1 MKKSDVIEFFDR
13 CAPNWDADQIPKDAI
28 INRILDNANVGENL
42 DVLDVACGT
51 GVLFPF
57 YLERNVRSV
66 TGIDISHEM
75 ARLAAEKHRDTE
87 NIRVICGDVEETRFD
102 KQFDSVMVYNAFPH
116 FPDPERLIATL
127 ASLLKEGGRLTVA
140 HSASREQIDDHHS
153 GAASKVSNG
162 LMYADEL
169 KAIFDPFFDVDIMI
183 SNQEMYQVSGVKK
196 AGEIHYH
203 AHSHGMG
210 YHRHGH
216 SHGHGHDH
224 DHHHHAAPAVATPMD
239 EMMALMKF
247 MVAHNEAHAE
257 ELAQLAQQ
265 LEDAGRR
272 SAYRRVMDAVSYFDM
287 GNATLAAVLDE
298 LRRIEARSG
307 VGGELLDT
315 IKLIAAIM
323 DDMRED

>member
-75 ARLAAEKHRDTE
+75 ARLAAEKHKDSE

-265 LEDAGRR
+265 LEEAGRR

-298 LRRIEARSG
+298 LAVEAD
-307 VGGELLDT
+307 E
-315 IKLIAAIM
+315 
-323 DDMRED
+323 

>member
-13 CAPNWDADQIPKDAI
+13 CAPQWDADQIPKDAI
-28 INRILDNANVGENL
+28 INRILDNAGIGEGL

-57 YLERNVRSV
+57 YLERQVRTV

-75 ARLAAEKHRDTE
+75 ARLAAEKHADVE

-127 ASLLKEGGRLTVA
+127 ASLLKAGGRLTIA
-140 HSASREQIDDHHS
+140 HSASREQIDNHHS

-169 KAIFDPFFDVDIMI
+169 KMLFEPFFDVDIMI
-183 SNQEMYQVSGVKK
+183 SNHEMYQVSGVKK

-216 SHGHGHDH
+216 THSHGHDH

-239 EMMALMKF
+239 EMLALMKF

-272 SAYRRVMDAVSYFDM
+272 NAYRRVMDAVSYFDM

-298 LRRIEARSG
+298 LA
-307 VGGELLDT
+307 VDT
-315 IKLIAAIM
+315 
-323 DDMRED
+323 EEE

>member
-57 YLERNVRSV
+57 YLKRNVRSV

-75 ARLAAEKHRDTE
+75 ARLAAEKHKDSE

-203 AHSHGMG
+203 AHSHGAG
-210 YHRHGH
+210 YHRHSH

-265 LEDAGRR
+265 LEEAGRR

-298 LRRIEARSG
+298 LAVEAD
-307 VGGELLDT
+307 E
-315 IKLIAAIM
+315 
-323 DDMRED
+323 

>member
-1 MKKSDVIEFFDR
+1 MNKSDVIEFFDR
-13 CAPNWDADQIPKDAI
+13 YAAQWDAEQIPKDAI
-28 INRILDNANVGENL
+28 INRILDNANVIEGL

-57 YLERNVRSV
+57 YLERKVRSV

-75 ARLAAEKHRDTE
+75 ARLAAEKHAGIDT
-87 NIRVICGDVEETRFD
+87 IRVICGDVEETRFD

-127 ASLLKEGGRLTVA
+127 ASLLKAGGRLTIA
-140 HSASREQIDDHHS
+140 HSASREQIDNHHS

-169 KAIFDPFFDVDIMI
+169 KMLFEPFFDVDIMI
-183 SNQEMYQVSGVKK
+183 SNQEMYQVSGIKK
-196 AGEIHYH
+196 AGEVHYH
-203 AHSHGMG
+203 THSHGMG

-216 SHGHGHDH
+216 THGHGHDH

-239 EMMALMKF
+239 EMLALMKF

-298 LRRIEARSG
+298 LA
-307 VGGELLDT
+307 VDT
-315 IKLIAAIM
+315 
-323 DDMRED
+323 EE

>member
-13 CAPNWDADQIPKDAI
+13 CAPQWDADQIPKDAI
-28 INRILDNANVGENL
+28 INRILDNANVGEGL

-57 YLERNVRSV
+57 YLERKVRTV

-75 ARLAAEKHRDTE
+75 ARLATQKHKDIE
-87 NIRVICGDVEETRFD
+87 NIRVICGDIEETRFD

-127 ASLLKEGGRLTVA
+127 ASLLKEGGRLTIA
-140 HSASREQIDDHHS
+140 HSASREQIDNHHS

-169 KAIFDPFFDVDIMI
+169 KMLFEPFFEVDIQI
-183 SNQEMYQVSGVKK
+183 SNQEMYQVSGIKR

-216 SHGHGHDH
+216 THGHGHDH

-298 LRRIEARSG
+298 LA
-307 VGGELLDT
+307 GET
-315 IKLIAAIM
+315 
-323 DDMRED
+323 EE

>member
-75 ARLAAEKHRDTE
+75 ARLAAEKHRDEE

-239 EMMALMKF
+239 EMRALMKF

-265 LEDAGRR
+265 LEDVGRR

-298 LRRIEARSG
+298 LAVEAD
-307 VGGELLDT
+307 E
-315 IKLIAAIM
+315 
-323 DDMRED
+323 

>member
-1 MKKSDVIEFFDR
+1 MNKSDVIEFFDR

-75 ARLAAEKHRDTE
+75 ARLAAEKHKDSE

-140 HSASREQIDDHHS
+140 HNASREQIDDHHS

-203 AHSHGMG
+203 AHSHGAG

-265 LEDAGRR
+265 LEEAGRR

-287 GNATLAAVLDE
+287 GNATLAAVLDA
-298 LRRIEARSG
+298 LAVEAD
-307 VGGELLDT
+307 E
-315 IKLIAAIM
+315 
-323 DDMRED
+323 

>member
-1 MKKSDVIEFFDR
+1 MNKSDVIDFFDR
-13 CAPNWDADQIPKDAI
+13 CAPQWDAAQIPKDAI
-28 INRILDNANVGENL
+28 INRILDNANVGQGL

-57 YLERNVRSV
+57 YLERKVRSV

-75 ARLAAEKHRDTE
+75 ARLAEEKHRDVE

-102 KQFDSVMVYNAFPH
+102 KQFDTVMVYNAFPH
-116 FPDPERLIATL
+116 FPDPQRLIATL
-127 ASLLKEGGRLTVA
+127 ASLLKAGGRLTIA
-140 HSASREQIDDHHS
+140 HSASREQIDNHHT

-162 LMYADEL
+162 LMFADEL
-169 KAIFDPFFDVDIMI
+169 KLLFEPFFDVDVMI

-203 AHSHGMG
+203 AHSHGTG

-216 SHGHGHDH
+216 GHGHGHDH
-224 DHHHHAAPAVATPMD
+224 DHHHHGTPATAAPMD

-272 SAYRRVMDAVSYFDM
+272 GAYRRVMDAVSYFDM
-287 GNATLAAVLDE
+287 GNATLAAVLTE
-298 LRRIEARSG
+298 LADQE
-307 VGGELLDT
+307 E
-315 IKLIAAIM
+315 
-323 DDMRED
+323 